1 MVYIN
6 GSTSLYVLTPQ
17 YAVIFLIKTRKE
29 KLFMYSKSK
38 NQIVSYFYIIGF
50 CVIIILVSSV
60 FLPGLFGMIISL
72 IALTVGVAFAKD
84 LLEYAIQTKKYN
96 QEIDEAWANK
106 IESQERLLSC
116 LRLQQDKL
124 EFKTQKSMALSKDAD
139 NELEILQL
147 KVKEAKEFLKK
158 IEEEIKKKS
167 SVLETTNQTSN
178 LFNSGKQTNI
188 LTPDL
193 GEEDLIQK
201 EMDNV

>member
-1 MVYIN
+1 
-6 GSTSLYVLTPQ
+6 
-17 YAVIFLIKTRKE
+17 
-29 KLFMYSKSK
+29 MYSKSK
-38 NQIVSYFYIIGF
+38 NQIASYFYIIGF